1 MPSYDY
7 FLYFRDGNPPIYE
20 FEPYDEGGMATE
32 LFQNPALGD
41 WCCNLR
47 VLPSSTRI
55 FIYKI
60 TEDSPDGAWIGF
72 WLEDTSQIPI
82 PQFVKDGLAMAF
94 LLP

>member
-1 MPSYDY
+1 MPSRDY

-20 FEPYDEGGMATE
+20 FEPYDEGGEATE
-32 LFQNPALGD
+32 LFQNPILGD

-47 VLPSSTRI
+47 AAANTRI
-55 FIYKI
+55 FIYKV
-60 TEDSPDGAWIGF
+60 TEDSPDGAWVGY
-72 WLEDTSQIPI
+72 WLLADSPKV